1 MSQTAYI
8 VRSSDSNPMEIW
20 ESQVTMYKNLGLVFS
35 KSEAEDK
42 LERFHFDIRDR
53 IFNDMIN
60 HYFNGEELELDEYGD
75 TEVQEV
81 TINDDFYK

>member
-1 MSQTAYI
+1 MSQAAYI

-35 KSEAEDK
+35 KSEAEDN
-42 LERFHFDIRDR
+42 LERAHMIIRFH
-53 IFNDMIN
+53 IFQDMLN
-60 HYFNGEELELDEYGD
+60 HYFHGEDLELDEYGD
-75 TEVQEV
+75 QEVQEV